1 MGSCLFLRLW
11 IWCISVFFNDKKKN
25 LLKYT
30 VEGRIKRN
38 IKIKRERKQSQER
51 EERKESK
58 TKTQNFF
65 CHWWCLRHARLVCWS
80 WLLGVSLHVC
90 SMNSGI
96 PADESRFKE
105 IELRGK
111 SESFS
116 YFFFFFCISV
126 DVWKWKWWQSY
137 SGSRGVL
144 GSYSPLCCFWVYLI
158 LWFWLY

>member
-116 YFFFFFCISV
+116 SSFFFFFVFQLMFGNGSDDRAIVEAEGFLDPILRSV
-126 DVWKWKWWQSY
+126 V
-137 SGSRGVL
+137 SG
-144 GSYSPLCCFWVYLI
+144 FT
-158 LWFWLY
+158 